1 MLNTKTILIVDDEP
15 RTRQGLKK
23 TLEVWSEG
31 RYEIISAASAKE
43 ATDVLE
49 GKKVHLLITDICMPE
64 VSGLKMLEEL
74 NMKEHKFVVIILSG
88 FPEFD
93 YAQQAI
99 RLGVVN
105 YLLKPINKRKL
116 IESVEKA
123 MEIEANQE
131 RVEIIEKLVDDK
143 LINVRS
149 DNFQTQPPI
158 KEVLRFVD
166 ENIKGHLS
174 LRDVANHVHLN
185 SSYLSVLFKEQT
197 NLTFSEYVTRRRLEN
212 AKKLLMSTHLTI
224 DEIANEVGYQTAKY
238 FIKIFKEFEN
248 MTPSRFRKSNSDNQ
262 IQ

>member
-1 MLNTKTILIVDDEP
+1 MMHSKTILIVDDEP
-15 RTRQGLKK
+15 KTRQGLKK
-23 TLEVWSEG
+23 TLGIWSEG
-31 RYEIISAASAKE
+31 KYEIICAESAKE
-43 ATDVLE
+43 AIHVLE
-49 GKKVHLLITDICMPE
+49 RQRVHLLITDICMPE
-64 VSGLKMLEEL
+64 ISGLKMLEKL
-74 NMKEHKFVVIILSG
+74 NMKEQKLVVIILSG

-123 MEIEANQE
+123 MEVEANQE
-131 RVEIIEKLVDDK
+131 RVGMIEKLVDDK
-143 LINVRS
+143 LLNVRS
-149 DNFQTQPPI
+149 ENYRTQSPI
-158 KEVLRFVD
+158 KEALRFVD
-166 ENIKGHLS
+166 ENIKGQLS

-212 AKKLLMSTHLTI
+212 AKKLLMSTNLTV
-224 DEIANEVGYQTAKY
+224 DEIAHDVGYQTAKY
-238 FIKIFKEFEN
+238 FIKLFKEFEK